1 MSHLRLTAMQCYMP
15 LRWKKKNNS
24 QSGEPAPLEGA
35 DGPPAKIEESCAVAR
50 PAIAGESEPAA
61 RSRSIRAEAHFGTL
75 GWTLGSGSVNV
86 LHVTWRT
93 QLPTSSKKRR
103 FVAHLSTSPWPGAP
117 GPSGLKLILAPAA
130 AAVRICRGLDSRSYQ
145 TVHDGVSIS
154 SRAKTRSGTLGCRI
168 LKLLQW
174 LHLLVKAHPL
184 KYTSSDSKTQALTPS
199 TCVAANVPDGAW
211 NFGFPL
217 WFRQSATARSFAA
230 TVFTE

>member
-1 MSHLRLTAMQCYMP
+1 MAP
-15 LRWKKKNNS
+15 LPSPRPT
-24 QSGEPAPLEGA
+24 SGPKLILAPAPLEAA

-154 SRAKTRSGTLGCRI
+154 SRTKTRSGTLGCRI

-184 KYTSSDSKTQALTPS
+184 KYTSSDSKTQALIRS
-199 TCVAANVPDGAW
+199 TCVAV
-211 NFGFPL
+211 
-217 WFRQSATARSFAA
+217 
-230 TVFTE
+230 V

>member
-184 KYTSSDSKTQALTPS
+184 KYTSSDSKTQALIRS
-199 TCVAANVPDGAW
+199 TCVAV
-211 NFGFPL
+211 
-217 WFRQSATARSFAA
+217 
-230 TVFTE
+230 V